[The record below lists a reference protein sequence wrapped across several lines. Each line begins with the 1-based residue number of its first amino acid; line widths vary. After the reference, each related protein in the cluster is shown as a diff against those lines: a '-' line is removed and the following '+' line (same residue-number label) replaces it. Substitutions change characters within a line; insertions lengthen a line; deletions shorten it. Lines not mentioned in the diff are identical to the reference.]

1 MNLKFLIYTLS
12 SYQLPVLISSSSWQ
26 KYPASFLPFA
36 PLCLLQVT
44 TFTLVVSKNSRFPPV
59 FLRSCEL
66 TKNKFP
72 HTTPQQKTRT
82 ITLNDKTLLNS
93 TRITCFPSVQCTML
107 GIQSFGQRPSAVQ
120 FLSRCIVGFFHYI
133 HYKLEQH
140 CKMANSLYSP
150 ARRGRGGVWDTHI
163 VISYILK
170 ISILKLIIV
179 SKRRSYTSR
188 ETHTSQSRL

>member
-44 TFTLVVSKNSRFPPV
+44 TFTLVVSKNSRFPSV

-93 TRITCFPSVQCTML
+93 TRVTCFPSVQCTML
-107 GIQSFGQRPSAVQ
+107 GIQSFGQRLYSSFHDALWDTFTTYTINSNSTAKWQTHSTVQ
-120 FLSRCIVGFFHYI
+120 CVEGGVGF
-133 HYKLEQH
+133 
-140 CKMANSLYSP
+140 
-150 ARRGRGGVWDTHI
+150 G
-163 VISYILK
+163 
-170 ISILKLIIV
+170 
-179 SKRRSYTSR
+179 
-188 ETHTSQSRL
+188 THTLSFHTFWKYPF